1 MISEYPPANLAL
13 AIAGRARPNPGMEY
27 RCMPRF
33 AALLATVMA
42 CLVLSPALA
51 ADTSLSQQVNAAF
64 LAANAKKPGVII
76 RPSGLQYRI
85 IRNGFG
91 KRPGALDSVDVYYKG
106 SLINGTVFDQTEPG
120 LPANFVVN
128 KLVPGWTE
136 ALEIMKE
143 GDHWELVIPAGL
155 AYGSRGAGGGVI
167 PPDQTLVFDLELV
180 KVMPPPKDEGQD
192 QNSQ

>member
-1 MISEYPPANLAL
+1 
-13 AIAGRARPNPGMEY
+13 MEY

-33 AALLATVMA
+33 AALLAMVMA